1 MRPQR
6 PAVDAPAGAPVHAE
20 FHGGVYRSDDAGASW
35 VDVGDGTDLPSDFG
49 FPIVVDPADP
59 DSAYVIPLIGAEDR
73 TTPEGAVRVWE
84 TLAQTAETPCEA
96 LAKACE
102 ETLSALDHDDRA
114 AIDIRLAVR
123 KHGDAGASADGQNWD
138 PWEVADA
145 IGEEL
150 LPTLRW
156 LLTQASGTIGRVA
169 HQLEHRAA
177 EIDDSAR
184 EQLRDDVMVV
194 DDELATVEALLLPL
208 TDWDSELE
216 RLLNGE
222 LPPFAADEDPQDDD

>member
-1 MRPQR
+1 MSGINPEDSIT
-6 PAVDAPAGAPVHAE
+6 PAEIEILDQLEAIVQPGL
-20 FHGGVYRSDDAGASW
+20 GTYL
-35 VDVGDGTDLPSDFG
+35 DVGDALSEIRDRHLYRDSHPSFE
-49 FPIVVDPADP
+49 
-59 DSAYVIPLIGAEDR
+59 AYVRERWGVDVPKGNS
-73 TTPEGAVRVWE
+73 
-84 TLAQTAETPCEA
+84 LAQNAETPCEA

-123 KHGDAGASADGQNWD
+123 KYGDAGASTDGQSWD

-145 IGEEL
+145 IGEDL

-184 EQLRDDVMVV
+184 DQLRDDVMVV
-194 DDELATVEALLLPL
+194 DDELATVEALLIPW

-222 LPPFAADEDPQDDD
+222 LPPFAVDPDPQDDD

>member
-1 MRPQR
+1 MSGINPEDSITPAEIEILDQLEAIVRP
-6 PAVDAPAGAPVHAE
+6 GL
-20 FHGGVYRSDDAGASW
+20 GTY
-35 VDVGDGTDLPSDFG
+35 VDVGDALAEIRDRHLYRDSHPSFE
-49 FPIVVDPADP
+49 
-59 DSAYVIPLIGAEDR
+59 AYVRERWGVDVPKGNS
-73 TTPEGAVRVWE
+73 
-84 TLAQTAETPCEA
+84 LAQNAETPCEA

-123 KHGDAGASADGQNWD
+123 KHGDAGASTDGQSWD

-145 IGEEL
+145 IGEDL

-184 EQLRDDVMVV
+184 DQLRDDVMVV
-194 DDELATVEALLLPL
+194 DDELATVEALLIPW

-222 LPPFAADEDPQDDD
+222 LPPFVADKDPQDDD

>member
-1 MRPQR
+1 MSGINPEDSIT
-6 PAVDAPAGAPVHAE
+6 PAEIEILDQLEAIVQPGLSA
-20 FHGGVYRSDDAGASW
+20 Y
-35 VDVGDGTDLPSDFG
+35 VDVGDALAEIRDRRLYRDSHPSFD
-49 FPIVVDPADP
+49 
-59 DSAYVIPLIGAEDR
+59 AYVRERWGVDVPTGNS
-73 TTPEGAVRVWE
+73 
-84 TLAQTAETPCEA
+84 LAQTADTPCEA

-114 AIDIRLAVR
+114 AIEIRLAVR
-123 KHGDAGASADGQNWD
+123 KQGNAGASTDGQTWD

-184 EQLRDDVMVV
+184 EQLRDDVMAV
-194 DDELATVEALLLPL
+194 DDELATVEALLIPL

-222 LPPFAADEDPQDDD
+222 LPPFAADKDRQDDD

>member
-1 MRPQR
+1 MSSMNPEDDLTPVEMDNLDQLESIVRPGLDTYTEVGEALVEIRDR
-6 PAVDAPAGAPVHAE
+6 PL
-20 FHGGVYRSDDAGASW
+20 YRDSHPTFEAYARERW
-35 VDVGDGTDLPSDFG
+35 RVDVSGTSLS
-49 FPIVVDPADP
+49 
-59 DSAYVIPLIGAEDR
+59 
-73 TTPEGAVRVWE
+73 
-84 TLAQTAETPCEA
+84 QTAVPETPCEA

-123 KHGDAGASADGQNWD
+123 RHGQPDPAEPGQTWD

-156 LLTQASGTIGRVA
+156 LLNQASGTIGRVA

-177 EIDDSAR
+177 ALDDSAPG
-184 EQLRDDVMVV
+184 QLRDDVMAVE
-194 DDELATVEALLLPL
+194 DELATVEALVLPSI
-208 TDWDSELE
+208 DWDSELE

-222 LPPFAADEDPQDDD
+222 FPPLDVDKHPEDD

>member
-1 MRPQR
+1 MSGINPEDSIT
-6 PAVDAPAGAPVHAE
+6 PAEIEILDQLEAIVQPGLGA
-20 FHGGVYRSDDAGASW
+20 Y
-35 VDVGDGTDLPSDFG
+35 VDVGDALAEIRDRHLYRDSHPSFE
-49 FPIVVDPADP
+49 
-59 DSAYVIPLIGAEDR
+59 AYVRERWGVDVPNGNS
-73 TTPEGAVRVWE
+73 
-84 TLAQTAETPCEA
+84 LAQTAETPCEA

-123 KHGDAGASADGQNWD
+123 KQGDAGASADGQSWD

-194 DDELATVEALLLPL
+194 DDELATTRGVADPVDRLGFGARAAAERRASSVRRRQGSSGRRL
-208 TDWDSELE
+208 TA
-216 RLLNGE
+216 R
-222 LPPFAADEDPQDDD
+222 PV

>member
-1 MRPQR
+1 MSGINPEDSIT
-6 PAVDAPAGAPVHAE
+6 PAEIEILDQLEAIVQPGL
-20 FHGGVYRSDDAGASW
+20 GTY
-35 VDVGDGTDLPSDFG
+35 VDVGDALAEIRDRHLYRDSHPSFE
-49 FPIVVDPADP
+49 
-59 DSAYVIPLIGAEDR
+59 AYVRERWGVDVAN
-73 TTPEGAVRVWE
+73 GNS
-84 TLAQTAETPCEA
+84 LAQTAETPCEA

-114 AIDIRLAVR
+114 AIEIRLAVR

-184 EQLRDDVMVV
+184 EQLRDDVMAV

-216 RLLNGE
+216 RLLSGE
-222 LPPFAADEDPQDDD
+222 LPPFAADKDPQDDD

>member
-1 MRPQR
+1 MSGINPEDSIT
-6 PAVDAPAGAPVHAE
+6 PAEIEILDQLEAIVQPGL
-20 FHGGVYRSDDAGASW
+20 GTY
-35 VDVGDGTDLPSDFG
+35 VDVGDALAEIRDRHLYRDSHPSFE
-49 FPIVVDPADP
+49 
-59 DSAYVIPLIGAEDR
+59 AYVRERWGVDVPNGNS
-73 TTPEGAVRVWE
+73 P
-84 TLAQTAETPCEA
+84 AQTAETPCEA

-123 KHGDAGASADGQNWD
+123 KQGDAGASTDGQSWD

-156 LLTQASGTIGRVA
+156 LLIQASGTIGRVA
-169 HQLEHRAA
+169 HQLEHRAS

-184 EQLRDDVMVV
+184 DQLRDDVMVV
-194 DDELATVEALLLPL
+194 DDELATVEALLVPW

-222 LPPFAADEDPQDDD
+222 LPPFAADKDPQDDD

>member
-1 MRPQR
+1 MSGINPEDSIT
-6 PAVDAPAGAPVHAE
+6 PAEIEILDQLEAIVQPGL
-20 FHGGVYRSDDAGASW
+20 GTY
-35 VDVGDGTDLPSDFG
+35 VDVGDALAEIRDRHLYRDSHPSFE
-49 FPIVVDPADP
+49 
-59 DSAYVIPLIGAEDR
+59 AYVRERWGVDVPNGNS
-73 TTPEGAVRVWE
+73 
-84 TLAQTAETPCEA
+84 LAQTAETPCEA

-123 KHGDAGASADGQNWD
+123 KQGDAGASTDGQSWD

-169 HQLEHRAA
+169 HQLEHRAS

-184 EQLRDDVMVV
+184 DQLRDDVMVV
-194 DDELATVEALLLPL
+194 DDELATVEALLIP
-208 TDWDSELE
+208 
-216 RLLNGE
+216 
-222 LPPFAADEDPQDDD
+222 

>member
-1 MRPQR
+1 MSGINPEDSIT
-6 PAVDAPAGAPVHAE
+6 PAEIEILDQLEAIVQPGLSA
-20 FHGGVYRSDDAGASW
+20 Y
-35 VDVGDGTDLPSDFG
+35 VDVGDALAEIRDRHLYRDSHPSFE
-49 FPIVVDPADP
+49 
-59 DSAYVIPLIGAEDR
+59 AYVRERWGVDVPTGNS
-73 TTPEGAVRVWE
+73 
-84 TLAQTAETPCEA
+84 LAQTADTPCEA
-96 LAKACE
+96 LAKVCE

-114 AIDIRLAVR
+114 AIEIRLAVR
-123 KHGDAGASADGQNWD
+123 KQGNAGASTDGQTWD

-184 EQLRDDVMVV
+184 EQLRDDVMAV
-194 DDELATVEALLLPL
+194 DDELATVEALLIPL

-222 LPPFAADEDPQDDD
+222 LPPFAADKDPHDDD

>member
-1 MRPQR
+1 MSGINPEDKIT
-6 PAVDAPAGAPVHAE
+6 PAEIEILDQLEAIVQPGL
-20 FHGGVYRSDDAGASW
+20 GTY
-35 VDVGDGTDLPSDFG
+35 VDVGDALAEIRDRHLYRASHPSFE
-49 FPIVVDPADP
+49 
-59 DSAYVIPLIGAEDR
+59 AYVRERWGVDVPAGSS
-73 TTPEGAVRVWE
+73 P
-84 TLAQTAETPCEA
+84 AQTADTPCEA

-102 ETLSALDHDDRA
+102 ETLAALDHDDRA

-123 KHGDAGASADGQNWD
+123 KQGDAGASTDGQSWD

-156 LLTQASGTIGRVA
+156 LLTQANGTIGRVA
-169 HQLEHRAA
+169 HHLEHRAV

-194 DDELATVEALLLPL
+194 DDELAAVKALLIQLN
-208 TDWDSELE
+208 DWDAELE
-216 RLLNGE
+216 RLMNGE
-222 LPPFAADEDPQDDD
+222 LPPFQTDTEPQDD

>member
-1 MRPQR
+1 MSGINPEDSITPAEIEILDQLEAIVRP
-6 PAVDAPAGAPVHAE
+6 GL
-20 FHGGVYRSDDAGASW
+20 GTY
-35 VDVGDGTDLPSDFG
+35 VDVGDALAEIRDRHLYRDSHPSFE
-49 FPIVVDPADP
+49 
-59 DSAYVIPLIGAEDR
+59 AYVRERWGVDVPKGNS
-73 TTPEGAVRVWE
+73 
-84 TLAQTAETPCEA
+84 LAQNAETPCEA

-123 KHGDAGASADGQNWD
+123 KYGDAGASTDGQSWD

-145 IGEEL
+145 IGEDL

-177 EIDDSAR
+177 EIDDGAR

-194 DDELATVEALLLPL
+194 DDELATVEALLTPL
-208 TDWDSELE
+208 NDWDSELE

-222 LPPFAADEDPQDDD
+222 LPPFAADKDPRDDD

>member
-1 MRPQR
+1 MSSIDPEDRIT
-6 PAVDAPAGAPVHAE
+6 PAEIEVLDQLEAIVQPGL
-20 FHGGVYRSDDAGASW
+20 GTY
-35 VDVGDGTDLPSDFG
+35 VDVGDALAEIRDRHLYRDSHPSFESYVRERWGVDVPSGSSLP
-49 FPIVVDPADP
+49 
-59 DSAYVIPLIGAEDR
+59 
-73 TTPEGAVRVWE
+73 
-84 TLAQTAETPCEA
+84 QTADTPCEA

-123 KHGDAGASADGQNWD
+123 KQGDVGASTDGQSWD

-184 EQLRDDVMVV
+184 EQLRDDVMAV
-194 DDELATVEALLLPL
+194 DDELATVEALLIPL
-208 TDWDSELE
+208 NDWDSELE

-222 LPPFAADEDPQDDD
+222 LPPFAADKDPQDDD

>member
-1 MRPQR
+1 MSSMNPEDDLTPVEMDNLDQLEAIVRPGLDTYME
-6 PAVDAPAGAPVHAE
+6 VGDALAE
-20 FHGGVYRSDDAGASW
+20 IRDRNLYRDSHPTFEAYARERWG
-35 VDVGDGTDLPSDFG
+35 VDVRNGDSLS
-49 FPIVVDPADP
+49 
-59 DSAYVIPLIGAEDR
+59 
-73 TTPEGAVRVWE
+73 
-84 TLAQTAETPCEA
+84 QTAVPETPCQA

-123 KHGDAGASADGQNWD
+123 KQGEPDASQQEQTWD

-150 LPTLRW
+150 VPTLRW

-194 DDELATVEALLLPL
+194 DDELTTVEALLLPSI
-208 TDWDSELE
+208 DWDSELT

-222 LPPFAADEDPQDDD
+222 FPRLDVDKDPEDD

>member
-1 MRPQR
+1 MRSMNPEDDLTPVEVDNLDQLEAIVR
-6 PAVDAPAGAPVHAE
+6 PGRDTYTEVGDALAE
-20 FHGGVYRSDDAGASW
+20 IRDRHLYRDSHPTFEAYVRERWG
-35 VDVGDGTDLPSDFG
+35 VDVPDGSSLSHTAASD
-49 FPIVVDPADP
+49 
-59 DSAYVIPLIGAEDR
+59 
-73 TTPEGAVRVWE
+73 
-84 TLAQTAETPCEA
+84 TPCEA

-123 KHGDAGASADGQNWD
+123 KHGEPGASEPGQTWD

-145 IGEEL
+145 IGEDL
-150 LPTLRW
+150 LATLRW
-156 LLTQASGTIGRVA
+156 LLTQAGGTIGRVA

-194 DDELATVEALLLPL
+194 DDELATVKALLIQLN
-208 TDWDSELE
+208 DWDAELE
-216 RLLNGE
+216 RLMNGE
-222 LPPFAADEDPQDDD
+222 LPPFETDTDSEYDN

>member
-1 MRPQR
+1 MSGINPEDSIT
-6 PAVDAPAGAPVHAE
+6 PAEIEILDQLEAIVQPCLGA
-20 FHGGVYRSDDAGASW
+20 Y
-35 VDVGDGTDLPSDFG
+35 VDVGDALAEIRDRHLYRDSHPSFE
-49 FPIVVDPADP
+49 
-59 DSAYVIPLIGAEDR
+59 AYVRERWGVDVPN
-73 TTPEGAVRVWE
+73 
-84 TLAQTAETPCEA
+84 
-96 LAKACE
+96 
-102 ETLSALDHDDRA
+102 ALDHDDRA

-123 KHGDAGASADGQNWD
+123 KQGDAGASADGQNWD

-194 DDELATVEALLLPL
+194 DDELATLEALLLPL

-222 LPPFAADEDPQDDD
+222 LPPFAADKDPQDDD

>member
-1 MRPQR
+1 MSRINPEEDLTPAEIDNLDQLEAIVRPGL
-6 PAVDAPAGAPVHAE
+6 DAYTEVGDALGEIRDRHL
-20 FHGGVYRSDDAGASW
+20 YRDSHPTFEAYVRERWG
-35 VDVGDGTDLPSDFG
+35 VDVVSGDSLPHT
-49 FPIVVDPADP
+49 A
-59 DSAYVIPLIGAEDR
+59 IP
-73 TTPEGAVRVWE
+73 
-84 TLAQTAETPCEA
+84 ETPCEA

-123 KHGDAGASADGQNWD
+123 KPGDPGAPADAPSWD

-156 LLTQASGTIGRVA
+156 LLTQASGTVGRVA

-177 EIDDSAR
+177 EIDDEAR
-184 EQLRDDVMVV
+184 EQLRDDVMAV
-194 DDELATVEALLLPL
+194 DDELATVKALLIGLN
-208 TDWDSELE
+208 DWDAELE
-216 RLLNGE
+216 RLMNGE
-222 LPPFAADEDPQDDD
+222 LPPFESDTDSEYDN